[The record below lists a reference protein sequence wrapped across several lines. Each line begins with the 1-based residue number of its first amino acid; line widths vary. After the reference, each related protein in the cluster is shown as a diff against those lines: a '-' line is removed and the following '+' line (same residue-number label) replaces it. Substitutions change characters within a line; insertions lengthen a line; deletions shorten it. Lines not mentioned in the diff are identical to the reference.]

1 MQKLLI
7 AEGNE
12 AFAYALEKTF
22 ESEFEIR
29 VCRDGRTVAEE
40 ILRFRPD
47 AMILNLTLPFK
58 DGLTILQEAAEL
70 PPVIL
75 GTTNYVND
83 YIALRAM
90 ELGVGY
96 LLLMPCL
103 EAVRLRLTDLL
114 ERQIQ
119 QKGDPQLR
127 IAAHLQ
133 LLKIPS
139 HRDGYQYLCFGIPLF
154 AQDPGQ
160 RLSKELY
167 PAIADL
173 CSCKDGR
180 AVEHSI
186 RIAIEAGWKVR
197 DAAVWERYFPGV
209 TACPSNKVFIAKMAE
224 LLRNG
229 R

>member
-1 MQKLLI
+1 MRKLLI

-40 ILRFRPD
+40 ILRFCPD

-58 DGLTILQEAAEL
+58 DGLTILQEAKEL

-75 GTTNYVND
+75 GTTNFVND
-83 YIALRAM
+83 YITLRAM
-90 ELGVGY
+90 EFGVGY

-103 EAVRLRLTDLL
+103 DAVRLRLTDLL
-114 ERQIQ
+114 ENQTL
-119 QKGDPQLR
+119 QKEDPQLR
-127 IAAHLQ
+127 IATHLQ
-133 LLKIPS
+133 LLKVPS

-167 PAIADL
+167 PAIAKQ
-173 CSCKDGR
+173 CGCNER

-186 RIAIEAGWKVR
+186 RIAIEAAWNVR
-197 DAAVWERYFPGV
+197 DKAVWERHFPGA

-224 LLRNG
+224 ILKNG